1 MKNQIYIY
9 LARRD
14 KKGIKIITNFPNKT
28 FCYPT
33 KININNLEKLQL
45 SNNILNLIKLEFE
58 KDKLTH
64 ELYVESATSPSDLRA
79 SLVRRGYKNI
89 PLQLINLRINEGS
102 KINEDVLITKKST
115 MIRKYSDQSNLT

>member
-9 LARRD
+9 LAQRD
-14 KKGIKIITNFPNKT
+14 KKGIELLTNFSNKT

-33 KININNLEKLQL
+33 KINIDNLEKIQL
-45 SNNILNLIKLEFE
+45 SKNISNFIKSEFI
-58 KDKLTH
+58 KNKLTH
-64 ELYVESATSPSDLRA
+64 DLYIESAASPIEFRA

-102 KINEDVLITKKST
+102 KINEDALITKKST